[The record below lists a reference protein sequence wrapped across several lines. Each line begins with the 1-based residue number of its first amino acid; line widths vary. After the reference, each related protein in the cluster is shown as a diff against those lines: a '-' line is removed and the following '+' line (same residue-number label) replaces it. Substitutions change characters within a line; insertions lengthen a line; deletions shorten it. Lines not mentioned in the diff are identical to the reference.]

1 MASGL
6 IQFIKRWRSADRA
19 QLQLDTLIAHADPLA
34 SLEDRN
40 AWLIEL
46 GYWWRSDDRISDR
59 LGFRSPRRN
68 TRLRYLL
75 QVLERD
81 EQRRGPVVE
90 TLRSIFRDLD
100 GVSLLCDTGLPQ
112 HAGFWAELR
121 ERSVAR
127 LIPAT
132 PNTREWGSLLSQLF
146 PTRRDV
152 EWLEGLDADT
162 WARIVALFADPKRPA
177 GGHAVADVMHGMRL
191 LISQVRATALSSA
204 IRSRME
210 SSDFAASP
218 YVPLESHFDALLEA
232 LAEQHASP
240 SEVTLAVLMQRLNL
254 FRALLE
260 QCGSAIRTVF
270 EHLDDHGVSV
280 DIEFRVE
287 GILARLERIEDL
299 LPLLVNES
307 GPERRPVLIELLRAH
322 QASQSNIRLMRQSF
336 GRLARKV
343 VDRSAETGEHYIT
356 RTWSEYRH
364 MFIAAAGGG
373 ALTGITVY
381 LKFFI
386 VGWHLPPL
394 FEGLLAS
401 LNYAVS
407 FVVLQL
413 IGFTLATKQP
423 AMTAPALAARID
435 RIHQPDGMTAFVEE
449 TLNLLRSQA
458 VSVFGNVALV
468 VPVCW
473 LAEWLSFQFFAH
485 QLITPAKALATID
498 SFSILGATP
507 FYAALTGVLLWS
519 SSLIAGWVD
528 NWFVYRR
535 IGDVIAH
542 HRRTRL
548 LFGAARAGRFANY
561 MRSNISA
568 FAGNISLGFLLG
580 MTPFVGALI
589 ALPLEVRHVT
599 LSAGGVFSAIGVL
612 GFEECKTL
620 AFWLA
625 IAGILSM
632 ALLNVGV
639 SFMLAFQLALR
650 SRALPRSERYAIYR
664 ALLNVLLRR
673 PQAVL
678 MMPRQMAIKTASSST
693 TGTRAS

>member
-1 MASGL
+1 MASGGL
-6 IQFIKRWRSADRA
+6 IRFIKRWRSADRA
-19 QLQLDTLIAHADPLA
+19 QLQLDSLITHADPLA
-34 SLEDRN
+34 SLEERN

-46 GYWWRSDDRISDR
+46 GFWWRSDDRLTDR
-59 LGFRSPRRN
+59 LGFSSPRRN

-81 EQRRGPVVE
+81 EQRRAQVVE

-100 GVSLLCDTGLPQ
+100 GVALLCDTGLPQ
-112 HAGFWAELR
+112 AGFWAELR
-121 ERSVAR
+121 ERSVSR

-132 PNTREWGSLLSQLF
+132 PNTREWGSLLTQLF
-146 PTRRDV
+146 PTRRDL
-152 EWLEGLDADT
+152 EWLEALDADT
-162 WARIVALFADPKRPA
+162 WTRIAGLFADAKRPA
-177 GGHAVADVMHGMRL
+177 EGHSLTDVAHAMRL
-191 LISQVRATALSSA
+191 LISQVRAAALSSA

-218 YVPLESHFDALLEA
+218 YVPLESHFDDLLEA
-232 LAEQHASP
+232 LTEVHRSAS
-240 SEVTLAVLMQRLNL
+240 ETAIAVLMQRLNL

-260 QCGSAIRTVF
+260 QCGQAIRTVF
-270 EHLDDHGVSV
+270 EHFDLHGVSV

-287 GILARLERIEDL
+287 GILARLQRIEGL
-299 LPLLVNES
+299 LPLLLDES
-307 GPERRPVLIELLRAH
+307 SPERRPVLIELLRAH
-322 QASQSNIRLMRQSF
+322 QASQSNLRLIRQSF

-364 MFIAAAGGG
+364 MFYAAAGGG

-386 VGWHLPPL
+386 VGWHLPQL

-401 LNYAVS
+401 LNYAMS

-413 IGFTLATKQP
+413 LGFTLATKQP

-435 RIHQPDGMTAFVEE
+435 RIHQPDGMTSFVEE

-473 LAEWLSFQFFAH
+473 TAEWLSYRFFAH
-485 QLITPAKALATID
+485 QLITPEKAISTVH
-498 SFSILGATP
+498 SFSILGPTP

-519 SSLIAGWVD
+519 SSLIAGWLD

-535 IGDVIAH
+535 IGEVIAH
-542 HRRTRL
+542 HRRIRL
-548 LFGAARAGRFANY
+548 LFGANRAARFSHY
-561 MRSNISA
+561 MRSNISG

-580 MTPFVGALI
+580 MTPFVGGLF

-599 LSAGGVFSAIGVL
+599 LSAGGVFSAVGVL

-639 SFMLAFQLALR
+639 SFILAFQLALR
-650 SRALPRSERYAIYR
+650 SRDLPRSERYAIYR

-678 MMPRQMAIKTASSST
+678 MMPRRMVIKNSP
-693 TGTRAS
+693 